1 MSDAL
6 REVFSDPPP
15 FEDGGSGG
23 RNAAAL
29 EAARVR
35 PAIFDMSCLIYRMI
49 YAKADDYAR
58 LSKGDDGRIAHA
70 VAADVMCDVADAC
83 RHFACGPV
91 CAFDS
96 GRSYRTEQVYAGYKD
111 ASVRGQQKKTPNQ
124 ERTLSCKGEAVRLL
138 RRVYC
143 PSYGV
148 QSFCVH
154 GYESDDIMA
163 ALVLGLKQRGLLEE
177 PAYARPVVMVTSD
190 HDLYQVVLEGVFVA
204 DVATGVLCKAEDIE
218 RHTKIAVSD
227 VVAAKCVG
235 GCKSDVIPGV
245 PGCGEK
251 TTAEVLLKRGTD
263 LTGPNTGKGK
273 RALESEA
280 GAAILRRNLRLI
292 RLPFVGE
299 PAMPQIL
306 LSSKRWPKPGV
317 PEDMAALMEANGV
330 PQARWPS
337 FADVTLPRAAG
348 AVPVCAY
355 KKKEV
360 TD

>member
-1 MSDAL
+1 MNEAL
-6 REVFSDPPP
+6 REVLADPPP
-15 FEDGGSGG
+15 FDDGGAGL

-96 GRSYRTEQVYAGYKD
+96 GRSYRTEQVYAAYKD
-111 ASVRGQQKKTPNQ
+111 ATKRGQQKKTPNQ
-124 ERTLSCKGEAVRLL
+124 ERTLGCKGEVVRLL

-148 QSFCVH
+148 QAFCVH
-154 GYESDDIMA
+154 GYESDDIIA
-163 ALVLGLKQRGLLEE
+163 ALVLGLKQRGLMEE
-177 PAYARPVVMVTSD
+177 PTYARPVVMVTSD
-190 HDLYQVVLEGVFVA
+190 HDLYQVVLDGVFVA

-218 RHTKIAVSD
+218 KHTKIAVRD

-235 GCKSDVIPGV
+235 GCASDIIPGV

-251 TTAEVLLKRGTD
+251 TTAEVLAKRSGD
-263 LTGPNTGKGK
+263 VNLRKA
-273 RALESEA
+273 REALASES
-280 GAAILRRNLRLI
+280 GAVILRRNLRLI
-292 RLPFVGE
+292 RLPFSGE

-306 LSSKRWPKPGV
+306 LSPKRWPKPGV

-355 KKKEV
+355 KKKEAV
-360 TD
+360 